1 MSDIS
6 FDEENT
12 SVRAA
17 PLATQQPALVKLVIR
32 WGLAKDQKGAELVL
46 IGTAVIAAVLAI
58 AIPLM
63 SGGGVDRPPP
73 QVVPM
78 NTAVPYGG

>member
-12 SVRAA
+12 TMRAA
-17 PLATQQPALVKLVIR
+17 PIATQQPALVKLVIR
-32 WGLAKDQKGAELVL
+32 WGLAKDQKGAEMVL
-46 IGTAVIAAVLAI
+46 IGTAIIAAVLAI

-63 SGGGVDRPPP
+63 TGGESSRSPQFDPMSADLPPE
-73 QVVPM
+73 V
-78 NTAVPYGG
+78 

>member
-12 SVRAA
+12 TMRAA
-17 PLATQQPALVKLVIR
+17 PIATQQPALVKLVIR
-32 WGLAKDQKGAELVL
+32 WGLAKDQKGAEMVL
-46 IGTAVIAAVLAI
+46 IGIAVVAAVLAI

-63 SGGGVDRPPP
+63 TGGESSRLP
-73 QVVPM
+73 QLDPM
-78 NTAVPYGG
+78 NVDLPPGA

>member
-12 SVRAA
+12 TMRAA
-17 PLATQQPALVKLVIR
+17 PIATQQPALVKLVIR
-32 WGLAKDQKGAELVL
+32 WGLAKDQKGAEMVL
-46 IGTAVIAAVLAI
+46 IGTAIIAAVLAI

-63 SGGGVDRPPP
+63 SGGEKAPP
-73 QVVPM
+73 QPVVPM
-78 NTAVPYGG
+78 NTDLPPGT

>member
-32 WGLAKDQKGAELVL
+32 WGLAKDQKGAEIVL
-46 IGTAVIAAVLAI
+46 ISVAIIAAVLAI

-63 SGGGVDRPPP
+63 TGGVDRPPP

-78 NTAVPYGG
+78 NPAVPYGG

>member
-12 SVRAA
+12 VMRAA
-17 PLATQQPALVKLVIR
+17 PLVAQQPALVKLVIR
-32 WGLAKDQKGAELVL
+32 WGLAKDQKGAEMVL
-46 IGTAVIAAVLAI
+46 IGTAVVAALLAI

-63 SGGGVDRPPP
+63 SGGKSMSPPP
-73 QVVPM
+73 VVPM
-78 NTAVPYGG
+78 NATMPSGT